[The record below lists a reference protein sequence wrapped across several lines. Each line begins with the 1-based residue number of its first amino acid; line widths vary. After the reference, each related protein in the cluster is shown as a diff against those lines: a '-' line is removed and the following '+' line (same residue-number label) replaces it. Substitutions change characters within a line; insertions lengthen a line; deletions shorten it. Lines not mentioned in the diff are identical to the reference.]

1 MSRAKLLSILIP
13 LVVSLAFAGSA
24 FSAGLNFAGVPLTPG
39 ATVRANVPLSALEKS
54 YVAEGGNAVPPY
66 TLAVL
71 AAPRGFDPK
80 KAWPV
85 LIVFSSSD
93 HQFPNWFDLIG
104 WYRAT
109 ALAEGWVL
117 LSGDGPTPAPRV
129 DSSGWRAGHALAALD
144 ALNRSFPG
152 SAKWPV
158 ACAGQSGGAKR
169 ASYLAPMFA
178 VAGYRVAGIF
188 LEGINEEK
196 ITQGYHHFQPGK
208 SFLRTPIFLSS
219 GLRDMIATV
228 DQQTAVKDSMQ
239 RTGFT
244 NIRHVTFPGG
254 HQVLPSH
261 VAEALRWFRKG
272 S

>member
-1 MSRAKLLSILIP
+1 MSRFKLLAFTL
-13 LVVSLAFAGSA
+13 LMALAERA

-39 ATVRANVPLSALEKS
+39 ATVQANVPLSGLEQS
-54 YVAEGGNAVPPY
+54 YVAEGGNVVPPY
-66 TLAVL
+66 TVATIAV
-71 AAPRGFDPK
+71 PPGFDPK

-93 HQFPNWFDLIG
+93 HQFPNWFDLKG
-104 WYRAT
+104 WYRA
-109 ALAEGWVL
+109 AGLAEGWVL
-117 LSGDGPTPAPRV
+117 LAGDGPKQAPRL
-129 DSSGWRAGHALAALD
+129 DSSGWRAGHALAALE

-152 SAKWPV
+152 SAKWPL

-178 VAGYRVAGIF
+178 VAGYRIAGIF
-188 LEGINEEK
+188 LEGINEDR
-196 ITQGYHHFQPGK
+196 ITQGYQHFQPGK

-219 GLRDMIATV
+219 GRRDLIATT

-239 RTGFT
+239 RTGFN
-244 NIRHVTFPGG
+244 NIRQVTFAGG
-254 HQVLPSH
+254 HQVLPAH

>member
-1 MSRAKLLSILIP
+1 MLRFNFLL
-13 LVVSLAFAGSA
+13 VSLVAWIGLAA
-24 FSAGLNFAGVPLTPG
+24 RATPAGLNFAGMAVTPG
-39 ATVRANVPLSALEKS
+39 GTVQANVPLSELGKS
-54 YVAEGGNAVPPY
+54 YVREGGNVVPPY
-66 TLAVL
+66 TVATIAV
-71 AAPRGFDPK
+71 PPGFDPK
-80 KAWPV
+80 KVWPV

-93 HQFPNWFDLIG
+93 HQYPNWFDLKN

-117 LSGDGPTPAPRV
+117 LAGDGPKQAPRL
-129 DSSGWRAGHALAALD
+129 DSSGWRAGHVLAALD

-152 SAKWPV
+152 SAKWPL

-178 VAGYRVAGIF
+178 VAGYRVEGIF
-188 LEGINEEK
+188 LEGINEDR
-196 ITQGYHHFQPGK
+196 ITLGYQHFQPGK

-219 GLRDMIATV
+219 GRRDLIATV

-244 NIRHVTFPGG
+244 NIRHVTFSGG
-254 HQVLPSH
+254 HEVLPAH
-261 VAEALRWFRKG
+261 VAQALRWFRKG

>member
-1 MSRAKLLSILIP
+1 MPRFVLISVLTLLA
-13 LVVSLAFAGSA
+13 LAARVFAT
-24 FSAGLNFAGVPLTPG
+24 GLNFAGVPLTPG
-39 ATVRANVPLSALEKS
+39 ATVKANVPLNELEKS
-54 YVAEGGNAVPPY
+54 YLREGGNAVPPY
-66 TLAVL
+66 TVATIAV
-71 AAPRGFDPK
+71 PHGFDPK
-80 KAWPV
+80 KSWPV

-93 HQFPNWFDLIG
+93 HLYPNWYDMMG
-104 WYRAT
+104 WYRRT

-117 LSGDGPTPAPRV
+117 LTGDGPKPPPKL
-129 DSSGWRAGHALAALD
+129 DSSGWRAGHALAALE

-178 VAGYRVAGIF
+178 AAGYRFAGLF

-196 ITQGYHHFQPGK
+196 ITEGYRHFNPGK

-219 GLRDMIATV
+219 GLRDLIATI
-228 DQQTAVKDSMQ
+228 DQQTTVKDSMQ

-254 HQVLPSH
+254 HQVLPAH
-261 VAEALRWFRKG
+261 VVEALRWFRHG
-272 S
+272 R